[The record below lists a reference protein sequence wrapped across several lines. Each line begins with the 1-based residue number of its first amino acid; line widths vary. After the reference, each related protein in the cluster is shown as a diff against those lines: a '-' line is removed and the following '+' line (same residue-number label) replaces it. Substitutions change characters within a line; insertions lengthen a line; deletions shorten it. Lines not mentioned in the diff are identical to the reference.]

1 MLRRV
6 SLLFTRETGPEES
19 RLSEQSVIS
28 LLFALLFSLQNRLAL
43 RDAVKRLVR
52 EGNLEIV
59 SGGWVMTD
67 EAGAH
72 YYSMLDQL
80 IEGHQWLRSNLG
92 LTEVPTNGWSVD
104 PFGHSSSWA
113 YILRKAG
120 ISNTV
125 IQRTH
130 FAWKQVLAE
139 RKELEFWWRQSFD
152 AVPLQKDKELFCL
165 MAPFDL
171 YSIKHTCGPDTD
183 VCRQFDFRR
192 IPGEY
197 SESRSVPITK
207 ENVAEKAHLI
217 LGQYG
222 RTASLF
228 PHNVALIP

>member
-1 MLRRV
+1 
-6 SLLFTRETGPEES
+6 
-19 RLSEQSVIS
+19 
-28 LLFALLFSLQNRLAL
+28 
-43 RDAVKRLVR
+43 
-52 EGNLEIV
+52 
-59 SGGWVMTD
+59 MTD

-72 YYSMLDQL
+72 YFAMLDQL
-80 IEGHQWLRSNLG
+80 IEGYQWLRSNLG
-92 LTEVPTNGWSVD
+92 LKDVPANGWSVD
-104 PFGHSSSWA
+104 PFGHSTSWA

-130 FAWKQVLAE
+130 FAWKQLLAE
-139 RKELEFWWRQSFD
+139 RRELEFWWQQAFD
-152 AVPLQKDKELFCL
+152 SEPASSHNKQLYCL

-192 IPGEY
+192 VANEM
-197 SESRSVPITK
+197 SESTSVPITK